1 MSSSSTD
8 KAALQNLRIHPDVHT
23 VFYNPGIQVSQV
35 QTEKLYNK
43 WILKAL
49 RKDLVTAIFTHK
61 ADIIA
66 LSELGEIT
74 IGLGGTLARWKE
86 SNSKKKKIRS
96 SCGRYAFRD
105 CRYGGGS
112 SS

>member
-1 MSSSSTD
+1 MASSSTD

-43 WILKAL
+43 WILKQL
-49 RKDLVTAIFTHK
+49 RNDLVTAIFTHK

-66 LSELGEIT
+66 LSDLGEIT
-74 IGLGGTLARWKE
+74 IGLGGALAPWKE
-86 SNSKKKKIRS
+86 SKRKKKKKTLILWKICFQRL
-96 SCGRYAFRD
+96 
-105 CRYGGGS
+105 
-112 SS
+112 

>member
-1 MSSSSTD
+1 MASSSTD

-49 RKDLVTAIFTHK
+49 RKDLVTAIFKHK

-74 IGLGGTLARWKE
+74 IGLGGALSTWKKAIARRKKNTLILWK
-86 SNSKKKKIRS
+86 I
-96 SCGRYAFRD
+96 CF
-105 CRYGGGS
+105 
-112 SS
+112 

>member
-1 MSSSSTD
+1 MASSSTD

-35 QTEKLYNK
+35 QTERLYNK

-49 RKDLVTAIFTHK
+49 RKDLVTAIFKHK

-66 LSELGEIT
+66 LSELGRVNT
-74 IGLGGTLARWKE
+74 GLGRTLSTWKK
-86 SNSKKKKIRS
+86 SKSLSKENHIALCEKYFNPKS
-96 SCGRYAFRD
+96 SIK
-105 CRYGGGS
+105 
-112 SS
+112 